1 MFSNNNE
8 LNLNEKH
15 LSHIPAVKTL
25 IALGYKLL
33 NQEDLKKERSNLQD
47 ILLEDILIDQIKKLN
62 KAKHNFKLDDED
74 AKEAVRQL
82 TSYKPNGLIKTNQEI
97 YDLLTLGANIK
108 KNFKGYDLKYI
119 DWQEPWNNVYHV
131 AFEVPVESK
140 IRIGSIRICD
150 IVLFVN
156 GIPFVVIENKSP
168 TESLDQAISQHIRN
182 QRSDEI
188 PQLFYYAQILITVN
202 KNEAK
207 YATIGSSKKYWSTW
221 REETEEKQNIDIIR
235 NLINTPLYEEVKNN
249 LYTGDFVSCRDHFD
263 KQELAGNVEPTEQ
276 DKVLYALCRPERL
289 LDLVVNF
296 CVFDNSVRKIARHHQ
311 FFATHAAVKR
321 VLRDEEHNIR
331 KGGVIWHTQ
340 GTGKSLTMI
349 FIAKFLLESANIAS
363 PRIIIITDRI
373 ELDEQIKHAFKNC
386 GFEPKLATSSKNL
399 IELLRGSTSVIT
411 SVIHKFNKAFFQ
423 GFQDFNNN
431 FFVLVDESHRTQYG
445 DLADKMRIILP
456 NACYLGFTGTP
467 LLKEQKNTM
476 EKFGGL
482 IHKYTIKDAL
492 KDSMI
497 VPLFYE
503 GRNILKRLNN
513 ESLLNKNFDIITD
526 GVDEETKVALKKAYS
541 SLDALSN
548 TKEVIKAKAADIS
561 RHYSTTFKGTGLKA
575 MLIAPS
581 RSIAIHFKKFLDEIN
596 QVSSEVVIS
605 SVDDRE
611 GHEDI
616 ESKNEIQEFLAT
628 QKGLRSNQI
637 IEKFKNA
644 DNPEILIVVSKLL
657 TGFDAPR
664 NTVVYICKKLK
675 EQSLLQA
682 IARANRLFEENEKTK
697 EYGYIIDY
705 EGLAVKLDDACKLYD
720 SDKLKNF
727 DKEDLKEAIFVVN
740 DKIKELFPLLQK
752 IKNIFTN
759 VSNNSDP
766 EQLEQYLADENIRS
780 NFYFLLDR
788 LKNLMSIFS
797 NSNKLAESFKQKE
810 LEELYNELKN
820 FNKLKKIVEKR
831 YNEKTDKKIYTD
843 QIAKLLDEHITAGD
857 IIKTGMI
864 NIFDEKIF
872 INFMKR
878 TDITGLEKA
887 NQINN
892 EIRYILNN
900 CMRIDPAL
908 FQKFTKLINDT
919 IAKYNKSLSDSE
931 LLNKYINIINEL
943 KKDVPSEL
951 DNNKTKLVF
960 YRKLLNF
967 LQDKT
972 NQNQH
977 ENAIQIAHDTYNIIK
992 QKIIVHW
999 SRNTK
1004 TINEMRNSLDD
1015 YFFDVVEKKIGIIFK
1030 PEDLNEVVES
1040 LIDFAKEHEA
1050 K

>member
-1 MFSNNNE
+1 M
-8 LNLNEKH
+8 
-15 LSHIPAVKTL
+15 
-25 IALGYKLL
+25 
-33 NQEDLKKERSNLQD
+33 
-47 ILLEDILIDQIKKLN
+47 
-62 KAKHNFKLDDED
+62 
-74 AKEAVRQL
+74 
-82 TSYKPNGLIKTNQEI
+82 
-97 YDLLTLGANIK
+97 
-108 KNFKGYDLKYI
+108 
-119 DWQEPWNNVYHV
+119 
-131 AFEVPVESK
+131 
-140 IRIGSIRICD
+140 
-150 IVLFVN
+150 
-156 GIPFVVIENKSP
+156 
-168 TESLDQAISQHIRN
+168 
-182 QRSDEI
+182 
-188 PQLFYYAQILITVN
+188 
-202 KNEAK
+202 
-207 YATIGSSKKYWSTW
+207 
-221 REETEEKQNIDIIR
+221 
-235 NLINTPLYEEVKNN
+235 
-249 LYTGDFVSCRDHFD
+249 
-263 KQELAGNVEPTEQ
+263 
-276 DKVLYALCRPERL
+276 
-289 LDLVVNF
+289 
-296 CVFDNSVRKIARHHQ
+296 
-311 FFATHAAVKR
+311 
-321 VLRDEEHNIR
+321 
-331 KGGVIWHTQ
+331 
-340 GTGKSLTMI
+340 
-349 FIAKFLLESANIAS
+349 
-363 PRIIIITDRI
+363 
-373 ELDEQIKHAFKNC
+373 
-386 GFEPKLATSSKNL
+386 
-399 IELLRGSTSVIT
+399 
-411 SVIHKFNKAFFQ
+411 
-423 GFQDFNNN
+423 
-431 FFVLVDESHRTQYG
+431 
-445 DLADKMRIILP
+445 
-456 NACYLGFTGTP
+456 
-467 LLKEQKNTM
+467 
-476 EKFGGL
+476 
-482 IHKYTIKDAL
+482 
-492 KDSMI
+492 
-497 VPLFYE
+497 
-503 GRNILKRLNN
+503 
-513 ESLLNKNFDIITD
+513 
-526 GVDEETKVALKKAYS
+526 
-541 SLDALSN
+541 
-548 TKEVIKAKAADIS
+548 
-561 RHYSTTFKGTGLKA
+561 
-575 MLIAPS
+575 
-581 RSIAIHFKKFLDEIN
+581 DEIN

-616 ESKNEIQEFLAT
+616 ESKNEIQEFLVT

-675 EQSLLQA
+675 EHSLLQA

-759 VSNNSDP
+759 VSNNSDL

-788 LKNLMSIFS
+788 LKNLMSILS

-857 IIKTGMI
+857 IIKTRII

-878 TDITGLEKA
+878 TDIAGLEKA
-887 NQINN
+887 NQINK
-892 EIRYILNN
+892 EIRYILDN

-931 LLNKYINIINEL
+931 LFNEFINIINEF
-943 KKDVPSEL
+943 KNDVPSEL
-951 DNNKTKLVF
+951 GNNKTKLVF

-1015 YFFDVVEKKIGIIFK
+1015 YFFDVVEKKMGIIFK